1 MSGNKTDALASEL
14 RARLDYF
21 EEMFASGDIETL
33 ADNFY
38 TEDAVVEGYGMSP
51 QVGRRAIVEAFQGAR
66 SAGLSRIKVDSSEP
80 PRASGDM
87 AYQFI
92 TNDNDFAGQTEVH
105 RALLVW
111 RRIGDEWLCEV
122 DFFTPRQ

>member
-1 MSGNKTDALASEL
+1 MSADETGALAKEL

-21 EEMFASGDIETL
+21 EERFAAGDLETL
-33 ADNFY
+33 ANNFY
-38 TEDAVVEGYGMSP
+38 TEDAVVEGYGMAP
-51 QVGRRAIVEAFQGAR
+51 QIGRRAIVAAFEGAR
-66 SAGLSRIKVDSSEP
+66 SAGLSRIKVDSSEA
-80 PRASGDM
+80 PRVSGDL

-105 RALLVW
+105 RALIIW
-111 RRIGDEWLCEV
+111 RCTSDGWLCEV